1 MANKKITDLTDIG
14 TPAND
19 DLLEIVD
26 VSDLTDSPEG
36 TSKKVLVSA
45 LGGGS
50 TPTLQDVLDEGNT
63 ADESIILTD
72 GIDTTTINKG
82 SIDLQ
87 FDDTLGSGDIF
98 LISRNA
104 VGETLFSDV
113 ANANSVLMRIATPTG
128 NGELNYPDVGN
139 NIETIATREWVEDNV
154 EKIIVSESNGTFGTH
169 TGNTAETVLLAI
181 DISANEFEAGD
192 RLIFKIFTDKSAGV
206 ENVQFRVRVGTT
218 GTTSDLLIATSAN
231 YTGNNARYMMFDR
244 QRNLFLTGNSLRCT
258 SSTIPSATDINAL
271 NGTSTT
277 VTLNPSN
284 AWKFVITAQLSA
296 GAETT
301 NLVGYTISKIK
312 SL

>member
-72 GIDTTTINKG
+72 GIDTTAINKG
-82 SIDLQ
+82 FLELTY
-87 FDDTLGSGDIF
+87 DDGVEVIKTSF
-98 LISRNA
+98 NS
-104 VGETLFSDV
+104 VGEILHSNTTDSLSTMINFEE
-113 ANANSVLMRIATPTG
+113 PTG
-128 NGELNYPDVGN
+128 NGTITFPDVIDN
-139 NIETIATREWVEDNV
+139 SETIATREWVEDNV
-154 EKIIVSESNGTFGTH
+154 EKIIVSESDGTFGTH

-192 RLIFKIFTDKSAGV
+192 RLIFKIFTDKSAGA

-218 GTTSDLLIATSAN
+218 GTTSDTLIATSAN

-258 SSTIPSATDINAL
+258 SSTVASATDINAL